1 MSAFWGNAI
10 GVMIVII
17 MLVFIGIWI
26 WAWRSRHKVAFDRL
40 SALPMEDSP
49 EPAEAHSEK
58 NSKVKKSE
66 MTDAGLKVAGSEITE
81 QPHHD
86 DKGSCS

>member
-1 MSAFWGNAI
+1 MSALWGNAI

-26 WAWRSRHKVAFDRL
+26 WAWRSRHKVTFDRL

-49 EPAEAHSEK
+49 EPAQEYSDK
-58 NSKVKKSE
+58 N
-66 MTDAGLKVAGSEITE
+66 IE

>member
-1 MSAFWGNAI
+1 MNAFWGNAI

-26 WAWRSRHKVAFDRL
+26 WAWRSRHKAVFDRL

-49 EPAEAHSEK
+49 EPAEESREK
-58 NSKVKKSE
+58 KIEK
-66 MTDAGLKVAGSEITE
+66 
-81 QPHHD
+81 
-86 DKGSCS
+86 

>member
-26 WAWRSRHKVAFDRL
+26 WAWRSRHKVTFDRL

-49 EPAEAHSEK
+49 ESEQEHS
-58 NSKVKKSE
+58 NKK
-66 MTDAGLKVAGSEITE
+66 AE
-81 QPHHD
+81 QPLHD